1 MTNLKK
7 LTLALTVVMTVC
19 AYLPQDAQ
27 ADGPL
32 RRWWRKVTGRNG
44 CSTCAL
50 RAPRQ
55 TALSP
60 TVVPN
65 VNNLQPGQCMRTCQQ
80 TCSRTVVNYVP
91 QQAFRTAYKRV
102 PVTQYR
108 PVTNTD
114 PCTGCTVT
122 CMKPCT
128 TYTYQCQRV
137 PYTTYKPVYR
147 TETYKVPVTTIT
159 NGCATGTCS
168 TCPTA
173 GTVANFAPQTG
184 CSTCGVNNAVPSQN
198 FSPLTPSAGSS
209 TTQTFTIDPSTS
221 GSGTQS
227 FGPTPADRQPILS
240 VPSPLSG
247 GSTSRNDFRPTPA
260 NQQTVLNTI
269 ANPQSTQRPVLN
281 QFDPSNRATSFNAS
295 SPVPAFEQMR
305 QPAVIN
311 FDGHTAE
318 NTVRRSWDYSPVRFA
333 STQLPTERRMTAF
346 AGKVGIEDS
355 APKQV
360 RKSRWI
366 EVE

>member
-7 LTLALTVVMTVC
+7 LTLAMAVVVTVC

-32 RRWWRKVTGRNG
+32 LRWWRNVTGRNNT
-44 CSTCAL
+44 TCCTTPQQTVL
-50 RAPRQ
+50 RPAVATQHDP
-55 TALSP
+55 SS
-60 TVVPN
+60 
-65 VNNLQPGQCMRTCQQ
+65 LQPGQCMRTCQK

-91 QQAFRTAYKRV
+91 QTAYRTAYKRV

-108 PVTNTD
+108 PVTNSD

-147 TETYKVPVTTIT
+147 TQTYKVPVTTIT
-159 NGCATGTCS
+159 NDCSTGTCGTCS
-168 TCPTA
+168 TGTC
-173 GTVANFAPQTG
+173 GTVANFAPQVPQTG
-184 CSTCGVNNAVPSQN
+184 CSTCGVNSGVTTQN
-198 FSPLTPSAGSS
+198 FSPGT
-209 TTQTFTIDPSTS
+209 TTQTYTIDPSSS
-221 GSGTQS
+221 GISTQGGFS
-227 FGPTPADRQPILS
+227 PTPADRQPILS
-240 VPSPLSG
+240 VPNPSG
-247 GSTSRNDFRPTPA
+247 GSTTRNDFNVGPTGQLSA
-260 NQQTVLNTI
+260 LSTI
-269 ANPQSTQRPVLN
+269 ANPQSSQRPVLN
-281 QFDPSNRATSFNAS
+281 QFDPSNRATGSNVS
-295 SPVPAFEQMR
+295 TPVPAFEQLR

-318 NTVRRSWDYSPVRFA
+318 NPVRRSWDYNPVRFA
-333 STQLPTERRMTAF
+333 STQLPTERRVTAF
-346 AGKVGIEDS
+346 AGKVGIEEVD

-360 RKSRWI
+360 RKSRWV